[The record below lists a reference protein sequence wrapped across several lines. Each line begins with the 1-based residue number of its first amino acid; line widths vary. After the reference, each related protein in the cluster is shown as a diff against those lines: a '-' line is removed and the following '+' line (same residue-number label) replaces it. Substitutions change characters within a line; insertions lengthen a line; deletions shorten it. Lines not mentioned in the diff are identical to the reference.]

1 MVAKP
6 LNRNEAKGDLV
17 MIQTLLLF
25 KCKLLCYHAN
35 WILVSITTRSPSASL
50 QIKGLATKYTTV
62 KWPIVF
68 LILMTL
74 MFDLGML
81 LLGEIRYVFV
91 NINNSSPTASL
102 GMLKWAK
109 NEENLALQDV
119 FSKVFEVSTMWTTVM
134 KDFTEEVFIIFVLL
148 NLYYF
153 LNKNISNYCVAL

>member
-1 MVAKP
+1 
-6 LNRNEAKGDLV
+6 
-17 MIQTLLLF
+17 
-25 KCKLLCYHAN
+25 
-35 WILVSITTRSPSASL
+35 
-50 QIKGLATKYTTV
+50 
-62 KWPIVF
+62 
-68 LILMTL
+68 MTL

-91 NINNSSPTASL
+91 NINDSSPTASL

-153 LNKNISNYCVAL
+153 LNKNIISNYCVAFIGKVIVNPLSPMSNQDKISPYNINAKSSRKVMRIKKNIN

>member
-1 MVAKP
+1 
-6 LNRNEAKGDLV
+6 
-17 MIQTLLLF
+17 
-25 KCKLLCYHAN
+25 
-35 WILVSITTRSPSASL
+35 
-50 QIKGLATKYTTV
+50 
-62 KWPIVF
+62 
-68 LILMTL
+68 MTL
-74 MFDLGML
+74 MFDLGMV
-81 LLGEIRYVFV
+81 LLGEIRYVFF
-91 NINNSSPTASL
+91 NINDSSPTASL

>member
-1 MVAKP
+1 
-6 LNRNEAKGDLV
+6 
-17 MIQTLLLF
+17 
-25 KCKLLCYHAN
+25 
-35 WILVSITTRSPSASL
+35 
-50 QIKGLATKYTTV
+50 
-62 KWPIVF
+62 
-68 LILMTL
+68 MTL
-74 MFDLGML
+74 MFDLGMV

-91 NINNSSPTASL
+91 NINDSSPTASL

-153 LNKNISNYCVAL
+153 LNKNIFSNYFIAL